1 MRTVKVWSYEVE
13 AYIEKE
19 SIGQVRYVGDSF
31 EDITSD
37 KIYDVLSI
45 EEEMLRVV
53 DDEEMD
59 YLYSLINPAP
69 LDMSSEGGTWK
80 IIKDEKGILTQKF
93 KELKL
98 L

>member
-1 MRTVKVWSYEVE
+1 MKTVKVWSYDTET
-13 AYIEKE
+13 YIEKE

-45 EEEMLRVV
+45 EEGMLRVV

-59 YLYSLINPAP
+59 YLYSIINPAP
-69 LDMSSEGGTWK
+69 LNGSSTGGAWQLV
-80 IIKDEKGILTQKF
+80 KDENGILTQKF

-98 L
+98 V